1 MPAALVAVSFFFPPV
16 AARDDA
22 ALGLQPASA
31 SKGLW
36 PTGCTCGA
44 SVASS
49 MRTARERFRTAER
62 EPYRRSDAGFSRISN
77 WGRRRMRCYFNSSW
91 NDSPFV
97 VGSAV
102 FVCWSESQD
111 WNSLSF

>member
-1 MPAALVAVSFFFPPV
+1 MDDLAFPMLLGGVSMV
-16 AARDDA
+16 I
-22 ALGLQPASA
+22 
-31 SKGLW
+31 
-36 PTGCTCGA
+36 
-44 SVASS
+44 
-49 MRTARERFRTAER
+49 AER
-62 EPYRRSDAGFSRISN
+62 EPYRRSDAGFSRLSN
-77 WGRRRMRCYFNSSW
+77 WRRRCMWCHFNSSW